1 MKERILRYVHQ
12 GRIGYKRNE
21 YFSYQLIKY
30 KGNLVEIRP
39 KQDFLEVYSLKG
51 NLICTA
57 SRLITNTFGALA

>member
-30 KGNLVEIRP
+30 KGKLVEIRP
-39 KQDFLEVYSLKG
+39 KQDFFRSL
-51 NLICTA
+51 
-57 SRLITNTFGALA
+57 

>member
-1 MKERILRYVHQ
+1 MKERILRYVHH

-30 KGNLVEIRP
+30 KGKRVEIRP
-39 KQDFLEVYSLKG
+39 KQDFLEVYTLKG

-57 SRLITNTFGALA
+57 SRLITNTGALA

>member
-30 KGNLVEIRP
+30 KG
-39 KQDFLEVYSLKG
+39 
-51 NLICTA
+51 
-57 SRLITNTFGALA
+57 

>member
-30 KGNLVEIRP
+30 KGKMVEIRP
-39 KQDFLEVYSLKG
+39 KQDFLEVYSLNG
-51 NLICTA
+51 YLICTA
-57 SRLITNTFGALA
+57 SRLITNTGALT